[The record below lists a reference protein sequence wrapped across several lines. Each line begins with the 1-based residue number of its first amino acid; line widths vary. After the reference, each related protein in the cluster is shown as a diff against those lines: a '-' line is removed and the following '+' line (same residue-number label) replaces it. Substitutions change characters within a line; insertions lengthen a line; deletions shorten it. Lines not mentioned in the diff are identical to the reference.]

1 MFKSLKKWLSVP
13 VTIKPFLCRD
23 GAGDPLF
30 DEPIVTKCYP
40 QGKVTLVRDVHGND
54 IVSNLQLYF
63 EGDTSIKV
71 TDVIIFNG
79 IDYNI
84 KALGP
89 YYDGNTGKV
98 DIVVVYL

>member
-13 VTIKPFLCRD
+13 VEIKPFIKRD
-23 GAGDPLF
+23 GTG
-30 DEPIVTKCYP
+30 EPIFGDIISTKCYP

-54 IVSNLQLYF
+54 IVSNLQLYI
-63 EGDTSIKV
+63 EGDVAIKV
-71 TDVIIFNG
+71 TDAVVFNG
-79 IDYNI
+79 SEYNI